1 MSKVLYKSFLSF
13 SFILFALASLIR
25 TLPSSFKHTTTSAS
39 IAVGVQKP
47 VEKIL
52 EEISKPHKAP
62 VYFDKDIYFFTYHYV
77 EYVKDNNDYL
87 RKSLNVEPHIFEEH
101 IKLIK
106 QKGYK
111 DIFAKEVPNILQNK
125 DDKTKYVALTFD
137 DGYKDFYEYVFPII
151 KKYNIKVTLYV
162 VPSFINKKDYLSYS
176 ELIEISESNLVEIG
190 SHGMSHSDLTKEN
203 KEKYLQEISESK
215 KYLENILKKRI
226 YTFCYPYGRYTDDIV
241 KTVEKNGYIAAVSTD
256 NGYKQN
262 GNNLFKLQRI
272 RAGGLVYFIK

>member
-215 KYLENILKKRI
+215 KYLEDILKKRI
-226 YTFCYPYGRYTDDIV
+226 YTFSYPYGKYNLNME
-241 KTVEKNGYIAAVSTD
+241 KEVEKNGYIAAVSTD
-256 NGYKQN
+256 NGFKQN
-262 GNNLFKLQRI
+262 KSNLFKLQRI
-272 RAGGLVYFIK
+272 RAGGLFYFIK